1 MSETLN
7 SPFQDH
13 WYIWLSANA
22 SIALERTLQ
31 FSWLSNV
38 LDLVMKLNKWSQCLN
53 FCGALCLLRHTSA
66 TACSMEVSSS
76 CERVLSPKNS
86 HWYQV
91 QEAASWQVFSVYR
104 HRHVRSV
111 YQTCSHTA
119 LPSLVTCQMKRAQA
133 PLKGVHFMP
142 YLAIGWGIIDAF
154 VSKFFLPAHLN
165 YRVIIFVSQQAI
177 RDGL

>member
-31 FSWLSNV
+31 FSWLSTV
-38 LDLVMKLNKWSQCLN
+38 LDLVMKLNKWSQFLN
-53 FCGALCLLRHTSA
+53 FCGALCLLRHTQVLLLA
-66 TACSMEVSSS
+66 PVSSS
-76 CERVLSPKNS
+76 CERVHSPKNS

-104 HRHVRSV
+104 HSHVRPIGISDMLTHRPAKPC
-111 YQTCSHTA
+111 Y
-119 LPSLVTCQMKRAQA
+119 LPDEEVAGPFKRCT
-133 PLKGVHFMP
+133 LH
-142 YLAIGWGIIDAF
+142 AISCHWVGNNWC
-154 VSKFFLPAHLN
+154 VCEQVLPA
-165 YRVIIFVSQQAI
+165 STS
-177 RDGL
+177 